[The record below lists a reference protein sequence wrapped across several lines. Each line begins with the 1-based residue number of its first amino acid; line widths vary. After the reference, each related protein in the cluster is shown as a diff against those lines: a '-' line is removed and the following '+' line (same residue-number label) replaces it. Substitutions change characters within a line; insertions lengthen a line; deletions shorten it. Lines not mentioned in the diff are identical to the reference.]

1 MKEHTNYYKYY
12 LERTYMYK
20 YIGASL
26 MGLFI
31 FMMFPSDIQTDSQE
45 GIQMYGAATLDYQDE
60 SGNSMFTQTVHNQL
74 FDAGEAYILTQI
86 FKDGVAATADAT
98 QIGAVCV
105 AQGTA
110 PTAETDDAAAF
121 ATANTISA
129 VDTNCI
135 EANFTVNADETADSA
150 ANVFSSGTH
159 VTSGDTVNFIGV
171 CSAEGSTPQAVCS
184 GTLFAVVDTSDVT
197 LSGTESVTITYT
209 FDISSAGT

>member
-1 MKEHTNYYKYY
+1 
-12 LERTYMYK
+12 MYK
-20 YIGASL
+20 YIGAGL
-26 MGLFI
+26 MGLFV
-31 FMMFPSDIQTDSQE
+31 FMMFPSGIQADSQE

-60 SGNSMFTQTVHNQL
+60 SGNSIFTQTVHNQL
-74 FDAGEAYILTQI
+74 FDAGETYILEQT
-86 FKDGVAATADAT
+86 FLDGTADDIDAD

-110 PTAETDDAAAF
+110 PTDETADATAF
-121 ATANTISA
+121 ATANTISG

-135 EANFTVNADETADSA
+135 EANFTINADETADSA
-150 ANVFSSGTH
+150 PNVFSSGTH

-171 CSAEGSTPQAVCS
+171 CSAEGSSPQAVCS